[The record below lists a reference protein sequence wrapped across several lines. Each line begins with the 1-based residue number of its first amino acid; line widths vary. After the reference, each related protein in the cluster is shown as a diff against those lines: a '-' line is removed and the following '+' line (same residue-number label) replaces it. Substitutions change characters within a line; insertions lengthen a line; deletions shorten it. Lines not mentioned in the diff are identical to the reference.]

1 MTQNEAFEEIIKRK
15 KWYAG
20 LRSRNQNFYEAHSAN
35 KVIKRYK
42 AGKLSNEIIVYIISM
57 SGFKLVKEAEYE
69 PTSK

>member
-20 LRSRNQNFYEAHSAN
+20 LRSRKGNFYEAHSAN
-35 KVIKRYK
+35 KVIKRFK
-42 AGKLSNEIIVYIISM
+42 NGTLSNEIIVYIISM